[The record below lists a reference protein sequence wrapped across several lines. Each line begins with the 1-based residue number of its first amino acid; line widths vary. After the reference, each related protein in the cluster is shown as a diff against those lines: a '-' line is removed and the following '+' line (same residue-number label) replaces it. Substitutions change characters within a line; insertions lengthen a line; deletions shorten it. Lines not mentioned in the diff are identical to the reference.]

1 MKGVELTFDN
11 YRDGSVL
18 QQLRLPLELLLLP
31 HIHELSLQDVLP
43 PPPAVLISPVQLCV
57 LWVLREVT
65 GERLL
70 RSAW

>member
-31 HIHELSLQDVLP
+31 HIHELALQHVLP
-43 PPPAVLISPVQLCV
+43 PPPAVLVSPLQLR
-57 LWVLREVT
+57 VLREVR
-65 GERLL
+65 GCGY
-70 RSAW
+70 